1 MPNWW
6 VTPALVSKQINY
18 CDRCRSHQLE
28 AANVEVFAIN
38 GEGYFSLCHQCF
50 GDFVLFINNQ
60 EVTMNSIYTVYGSD
74 EDMDIA
80 MHHPA
85 CACIECT
92 LFVDEYCE
100 DADAIVKSWKEDS
113 YIFESRIEKTA

>member
-1 MPNWW
+1 MPPWQMHQSLN
-6 VTPALVSKQINY
+6 SNY
-18 CDRCRSHQLE
+18 QTRCSRCTLILAE